1 MKALSI
7 LIQVLDGKLGK
18 CFEVWSALD
27 FQNSVP
33 KIWSVSA
40 LPMVLWLGD
49 SAGWSE
55 ANDHGGAP
63 HALQNRVARL
73 HRAGCWA
80 AGRCVV
86 DADPKVNWLW
96 LESCREN
103 HGKLLGHPDWTP
115 RCAPLSLYKAALDI
129 LQGTCGLENS
139 LMLWS
144 PENQWEATGVD
155 FHLLV
160 QAAWRAWTWWS
171 SAKRFGLCSL
181 VQYGWGGATCH
192 GWGKSPL
199 ISDGRFA
206 DFPSCPSAFFPYMF
220 VFFMCS
226 FSWYDEIYAHIYIY
240 MPFYAP
246 ISWNHP
252 AMLRNASVRE
262 VDDEEANE
270 EFAMTPNGGTIA
282 SWLTVTVDPFHWGP
296 GTSRQFVIKS
306 YSPTNYSRDVY
317 DQMTIVYQI
326 NINVKHRRVM
336 SIYQLFF
343 KREFR
348 RKRFCCSLK
357 AYSSA
362 ENHSVLQI
370 ATRTMESLMINVEDH
385 PEERWNL
392 LSADPNSSNF
402 HNIDIR
408 PMP

>member
-40 LPMVLWLGD
+40 LPIVLWLGD

-73 HRAGCWA
+73 HRAGRWA

-192 GWGKSPL
+192 GWGSHRWFQMEDLRTSEVAQVP
-199 ISDGRFA
+199 
-206 DFPSCPSAFFPYMF
+206 FFPTCLFSLCVHFLGMMK
-220 VFFMCS
+220 FM
-226 FSWYDEIYAHIYIY
+226 HIYIY
-240 MPFYAP
+240 AILCPHFVKSPCHAEERV
-246 ISWNHP
+246 SSRGGWWRSQWGVCHDAQWWNHC
-252 AMLRNASVRE
+252 LV
-262 VDDEEANE
+262 
-270 EFAMTPNGGTIA
+270 
-282 SWLTVTVDPFHWGP
+282 
-296 GTSRQFVIKS
+296 
-306 YSPTNYSRDVY
+306 
-317 DQMTIVYQI
+317 
-326 NINVKHRRVM
+326 
-336 SIYQLFF
+336 
-343 KREFR
+343 
-348 RKRFCCSLK
+348 
-357 AYSSA
+357 
-362 ENHSVLQI
+362 
-370 ATRTMESLMINVEDH
+370 
-385 PEERWNL
+385 
-392 LSADPNSSNF
+392 ADG
-402 HNIDIR
+402 
-408 PMP
+408 

>member
-40 LPMVLWLGD
+40 LPIVLWLGD

-73 HRAGCWA
+73 HRAGRWA

-226 FSWYDEIYAHIYIY
+226 FSWYDEIYAHIYLCHF
-240 MPFYAP
+240 MPPF
-246 ISWNHP
+246 
-252 AMLRNASVRE
+252 RE
-262 VDDEEANE
+262 I
-270 EFAMTPNGGTIA
+270 TLPCWGT
-282 SWLTVTVDPFHWGP
+282 
-296 GTSRQFVIKS
+296 RQFARWMMKKPMRSLPWRPMVE
-306 YSPTNYSRDVY
+306 PLPRGWRLTW
-317 DQMTIVYQI
+317 MT
-326 NINVKHRRVM
+326 
-336 SIYQLFF
+336 
-343 KREFR
+343 
-348 RKRFCCSLK
+348 RFT
-357 AYSSA
+357 
-362 ENHSVLQI
+362 EGP
-370 ATRTMESLMINVEDH
+370 VEH
-385 PEERWNL
+385 LGSL
-392 LSADPNSSNF
+392 LSKVIHKQITAEMF
-402 HNIDIR
+402 MIR
-408 PMP
+408 WR